1 MSKLRFNIVFALL
14 LVVCGCSQRG
24 DGYWGSSDGTLRVHL
39 EVAYDPEARQHFASL
54 VFQNVS
60 KKSIIVWDSGFWP
73 NTLLKCTDVDRV
85 PAQLTPEGTNLLKA
99 FSPGGARDK
108 NSALRLSPT
117 QVRRS
122 SDNIALERV
131 FVLQP
136 SKTYQV
142 TATYEERQEEGWVG
156 SVTSNVAYIRG
167 SEGYEQ

>member
-1 MSKLRFNIVFALL
+1 MTKLRIYILLALL
-14 LVVCGCSQRG
+14 LVDCGCSQRG
-24 DGYWGSSDGTLRVHL
+24 DGYWGDSDGTLRIHL
-39 EVAYDPEARQHFASL
+39 DVVYDPGARQHFASL

-73 NTLLKCTDVDRV
+73 NTLLKCSDANGV
-85 PAQLTPEGTNLLKA
+85 PAQLTPQGTKLLKA

-108 NSALRLSPT
+108 NSPLRLAPN

-122 SDNIALERV
+122 GDNTALERA

-136 SKTYQV
+136 SKTYRV
-142 TATYEERQEEGWVG
+142 TATYEERQEEGWAG
-156 SVTSNVAYIRG
+156 SVTSNAAYIRG